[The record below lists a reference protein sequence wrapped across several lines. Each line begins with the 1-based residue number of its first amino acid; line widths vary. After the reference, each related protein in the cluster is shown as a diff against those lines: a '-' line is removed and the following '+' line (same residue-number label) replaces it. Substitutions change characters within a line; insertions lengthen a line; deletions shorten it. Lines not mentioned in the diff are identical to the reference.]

1 MTLTDSPAYTV
12 ISSPRA
18 LVSYMRSTA
27 HETEMM
33 IYLAAW
39 NRHAFR
45 MAVSVPIG
53 SASVYIAQHLTNG
66 QVANAYAQTKL
77 LLHSFFIKPLHLIQ
91 CKIRPYISEGLKTKV
106 LSKSPDFGIVV
117 SLLERTRNQPYAF
130 QYSYSS
136 CQMNVSLS
144 THTAMHLWT
153 QVSLL

>member
-12 ISSPRA
+12 IPSPRA
-18 LVSYMRSTA
+18 LVSYMQSTA
-27 HETEMM
+27 HETDDDLSGCLEQ
-33 IYLAAW
+33 AC
-39 NRHAFR
+39 FQD
-45 MAVSVPIG
+45 G
-53 SASVYIAQHLTNG
+53 SQCPCWKCQCIYIAHHPTNG

-77 LLHSFFIKPLHLIQ
+77 LQHSFFIKPLHLIQ

-144 THTAMHLWT
+144 THTAVHLWT
-153 QVSLL
+153 HVSRL